1 MRNKILLDTGPLVS
15 YLKRQDK
22 YHSWA
27 VTEWGKSQLPL
38 FTCEAVIS
46 EACFLLHRTY
56 GGEEA
61 VIALLKSGVIKIPF
75 HLTEEIEAIGN
86 LMQRYQN
93 IPMSLA
99 DACLVRMSELIPG
112 SSILTLDSD
121 FRIYRKNQQEMID
134 LIIADEI

>member
-1 MRNKILLDTGPLVS
+1 MKPLIILDTSPLVA
-15 YLKRQDK
+15 LIDK
-22 YHSWA
+22 SDHFHGWSVQIWKTL
-27 VTEWGKSQLPL
+27 VPPL

-56 GGEEA
+56 EGEEA

-112 SSILTLDSD
+112 SCILTLDSD
-121 FRIYRKNQQEMID
+121 FRIYRKNQQEIID